1 GAGQNSPDISLS
13 NNSVWNVKDFGS
25 DHSDDVKN
33 GQASVSSLSLYGS
46 NSINLVDAGGLAQ
59 LGGHGFAGVK
69 SAVTLKV
76 DHDLTSDGKGVTSV
90 LAGTYSPDNLHS
102 LTNTGRADGYQFGTL
117 KVDGLAT
124 GGKYALSVESAGAE
138 PYTVGGRLADG
149 PGATSA
155 HEFVSYKTAESR
167 PDDTNSSVLKS
178 KPSTADF
185 TSLSAP

>member
-1 GAGQNSPDISLS
+1 GAGPNSPDISLS
-13 NNSVWNVKDFGS
+13 NNSVWNVKDFGG
-25 DHSDDVKN
+25 DHPDDVN
-33 GQASVSSLSLYGS
+33 GPYASVSSLSLYGS

-59 LGGHGFAGVK
+59 LGGHGFAGAK

-76 DHDLTSDGKGVTSV
+76 DSDLTSDGKGVTSV
-90 LAGTYSPDNLHS
+90 LAGAYSPDNLHS
-102 LTNTGRADGYQFGTL
+102 LTNTGRADGYRFGTL